1 MFKYKATGGIA
12 FIYFSTSEAKVKAL
26 SVHLHFMCL
35 RKLFCIV
42 NEVASL
48 DLCRAHDNKIAHQ
61 QHLCLEI
68 RSKVEMTDVK
78 RYINQIKT
86 MT

>member
-1 MFKYKATGGIA
+1 
-12 FIYFSTSEAKVKAL
+12 
-26 SVHLHFMCL
+26 MCL